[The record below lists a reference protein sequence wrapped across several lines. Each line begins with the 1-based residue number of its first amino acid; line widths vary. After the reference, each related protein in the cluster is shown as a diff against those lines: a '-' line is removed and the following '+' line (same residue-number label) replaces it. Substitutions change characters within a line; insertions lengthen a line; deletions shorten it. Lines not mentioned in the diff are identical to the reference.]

1 MSTGPAA
8 RLLLDE
14 MFPPI
19 IATKLRERGHD
30 VVAVAD
36 DPQLRAMTDPELL
49 TWAGEHSRRIV
60 TENVRDF
67 RPLVIDDPGGPGVL
81 FTSSR
86 TFPRTRRGIGKLIAA
101 IDDWIAVAAKTDQPV
116 EAWLQPASR
125 SRP

>member
-1 MSTGPAA
+1 
-8 RLLLDE
+8 

-19 IATKLRERGHD
+19 IATRLRERGHD

-49 TWAGEHSRRIV
+49 AWAAEQGRRVV

-67 RPLVIDDPGGPGVL
+67 RPLVVDDPIGPGVL

-86 TFPRTRRGIGKLIAA
+86 TFPRTKRGIGRLIAA
-101 IDDWIAVAAKTDQPV
+101 IDDWIAAAPNSDRPV

-125 SRP
+125 HRP

>member
-1 MSTGPAA
+1 VSTGPAV

-14 MFPPI
+14 MFPPV
-19 IATKLRERGHD
+19 IATQLRERGHD
-30 VVAVAD
+30 VVAGAD

-49 TWAGEHSRRIV
+49 AWAGEHSRRIV

-67 RPLVIDDPGGPGVL
+67 RPLVVDGPAGPGVL

-101 IDDWIAVAAKTDQPV
+101 IDDWIAVTAKADRPV

-125 SRP
+125 HRP

>member
-1 MSTGPAA
+1 
-8 RLLLDE
+8 
-14 MFPPI
+14 MFPLV
-19 IATKLRERGHD
+19 IATQLRERGHD
-30 VVAVAD
+30 VVAGAD

-49 TWAGEHSRRIV
+49 AWAGEHSRRIV

-67 RPLVIDDPGGPGVL
+67 RPLVVDGPAGPGVL

-101 IDDWIAVAAKTDQPV
+101 IDDWIAVTAKADRPV

-125 SRP
+125 HRP